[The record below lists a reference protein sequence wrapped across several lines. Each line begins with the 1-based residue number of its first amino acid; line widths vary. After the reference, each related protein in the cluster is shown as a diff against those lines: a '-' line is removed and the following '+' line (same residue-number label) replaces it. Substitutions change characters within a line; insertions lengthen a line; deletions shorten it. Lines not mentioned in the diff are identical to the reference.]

1 MNDELTNDERRDE
14 HCPECEF
21 GSLKPARATY
31 MRWFAGQFVTVPDF
45 PVWACDVCGYGEYDD
60 RALEELEALL
70 GPGAELQ
77 QARGRAVRRAKGQA
91 ANGARPGHRR
101 PS

>member
-1 MNDELTNDERRDE
+1 MSNEATNGKRRDE

-21 GSLKPARATY
+21 GSLKAGRATY
-31 MRWFAGQFVTVPDF
+31 MRWFAGQFVTVPNF
-45 PVWACDVCGYGEYDD
+45 PVWACDVCGYSEYDD
-60 RALEELEALL
+60 QALEELEAFL

-77 QARGRAVRRAKGQA
+77 QARGRAVRRAQGRTRG
-91 ANGARPGHRR
+91 GARPGHRR